1 MLVVNK
7 MDVAGAQLKY
17 DEVKDKLRNLAS
29 KCFILLKVQ
38 VCRFHFCHVI

>member
-17 DEVKDKLRNLAS
+17 DEVKDKLRDLAS
-29 KCFILLKVQ
+29 KCSILLKLQ
-38 VCRFHFCHVI
+38 VCRLHFHHAI